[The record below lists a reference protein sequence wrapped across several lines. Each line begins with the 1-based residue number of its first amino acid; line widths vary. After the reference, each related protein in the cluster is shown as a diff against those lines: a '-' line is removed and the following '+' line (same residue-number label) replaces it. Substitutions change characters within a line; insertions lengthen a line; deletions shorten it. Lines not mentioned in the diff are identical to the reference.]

1 MRSAPFVMVRTLVYL
16 LLTIFLITIVRAV
29 VGLIGKAV
37 GDLFQPSSPRAGGR
51 ETEIPVGGE
60 LKQDPVCGIYVS
72 TETKIRKTVNGKTY
86 YFCSESCRDK
96 FKG

>member
-1 MRSAPFVMVRTLVYL
+1 MLRTLVYL
-16 LLTIFLITIVRAV
+16 LLIIFLITIVRAV
-29 VGLIGKAV
+29 AGLIGRAV
-37 GDLFQPSSPRAGGR
+37 AQLFQPNAPQHSRSGSTATPA
-51 ETEIPVGGE
+51 GGE
-60 LKQDPVCGIYVS
+60 LRQDPVCGIYVS

>member
-1 MRSAPFVMVRTLVYL
+1 MYMLRTLVYL

-29 VGLIGKAV
+29 VGMIGKAV
-37 GDLFQPSSPRAGGR
+37 AQLFQPDTPARSTSAKATP
-51 ETEIPVGGE
+51 GGE

-72 TETKIRKTVNGKTY
+72 TATKLKKTVNGKTY
-86 YFCSESCRDK
+86 YFCSEACRDK

>member
-1 MRSAPFVMVRTLVYL
+1 MVRALVYL
-16 LLTIFLITIVRAV
+16 LLTILLITVVRSV
-29 VGLIGKAV
+29 VGLIGRAV
-37 GDLFQPSSPRAGGR
+37 GDLFQPSSPRTAGR
-51 ETEIPVGGE
+51 TRKTPRGGE

-86 YFCSESCRDK
+86 YFCSEACRDK